1 MKLTLFDLD
10 HTLLSGD
17 SDVLWCEFLI
27 REGALDSDSFAAR
40 NADMEA
46 RYQAGTVG
54 VEEFAD
60 FYLGTLTGRTPE
72 DLEALRQTFLVD
84 WIVPRIPASAVDLV
98 SRHLD
103 ARELVVMTTA
113 TNRFITEL
121 TALYFGIEHL
131 IATEPQV
138 VGGLFTGRST
148 GVLNMREGKVRRL
161 HDWLRVRGHQLKGL
175 QEHRLQ
181 RLHQRPAPALGSRS
195 CRGGGSGRTSAQGI
209 AGAVVGD
216 SAACAL
222 KHRMRGAWS
231 RSATLSR
238 FHGDVCIEFGTN

>member
-1 MKLTLFDLD
+1 VKLTLFDLD

-27 REGALDSDSFAAR
+27 REGALDSGSFAAR

-46 RYQAGTVG
+46 AVPSRHGWRRRVRRLLSGY
-54 VEEFAD
+54 AD
-60 FYLGTLTGRTPE
+60 RRTPE

-98 SRHLD
+98 GRHLD
-103 ARELVVMTTA
+103 AGELVVMTTA

-161 HDWLRVRGHQLKGL
+161 HDWLKARGHQLRDFKSTAYSDSINDLPLLLAVDRAVAVDPDAGL
-175 QEHRLQ
+175 RKESLERSWEILQ
-181 RLHQRPAPALGSRS
+181 LVR
-195 CRGGGSGRTSAQGI
+195 
-209 AGAVVGD
+209 
-216 SAACAL
+216 
-222 KHRMRGAWS
+222 
-231 RSATLSR
+231 
-238 FHGDVCIEFGTN
+238 

>member
-1 MKLTLFDLD
+1 LQQALSGTDAVKLTLFDLD

-27 REGALDSDSFAAR
+27 REGVLDSATFAAR

-46 RYQAGTVG
+46 RYRAGTVN

-60 FYLGTLTGRTPE
+60 FYLSTLTGRT
-72 DLEALRQTFLVD
+72 LRGWEALRQAFLAD

-98 SRHLD
+98 NRHLD
-103 ARELVVMTTA
+103 AGELVVMTTA

-131 IATEPQV
+131 IATEPQLL
-138 VGGLFTGRST
+138 GDSFTGRSA

-161 HDWLRVRGHQLKGL
+161 HDWLKARGHRLKDFRSTAYSDSINDLPLLLAVDRAVAVDPDARLRKESLERSWEILQLV
-175 QEHRLQ
+175 R
-181 RLHQRPAPALGSRS
+181 
-195 CRGGGSGRTSAQGI
+195 
-209 AGAVVGD
+209 
-216 SAACAL
+216 
-222 KHRMRGAWS
+222 
-231 RSATLSR
+231 
-238 FHGDVCIEFGTN
+238 

>member
-27 REGALDSDSFAAR
+27 REGALDSGSVAAR

-98 SRHLD
+98 GRHLD
-103 ARELVVMTTA
+103 AGELVVMTTA

-148 GVLNMREGKVRRL
+148 GVLNMREGKVRRFMI
-161 HDWLRVRGHQLKGL
+161 
-175 QEHRLQ
+175 
-181 RLHQRPAPALGSRS
+181 GSR
-195 CRGGGSGRTSAQGI
+195 RVATS
-209 AGAVVGD
+209 
-216 SAACAL
+216 SET
-222 KHRMRGAWS
+222 S
-231 RSATLSR
+231 RAPPTATPSTT
-238 FHGDVCIEFGTN
+238 CPCSWQ